1 MSFVIGLTGP
11 TGAGKSSVTD
21 VANKLGFKIV
31 DCDTLA
37 RVAVQKGSDG
47 LSDVVKVFGDD
58 VLNSDGTLNR
68 AALAKKAFS
77 SADNTELLNKT
88 LLPHITALV
97 QKEIDEELVML
108 DAPTLFESGADSL
121 CDEVIVV
128 LANQKIRMS
137 RIMQRDNID
146 EESALLRIKAGK
158 DDNFYIMRTNN
169 IVYNDCEQSV
179 LNLKFEKLLSKL
191 LEERASV

>member
-108 DAPTLFESGADSL
+108 DAPTLFESRLDNI
-121 CDEVIVV
+121 CDFIISVISDES
-128 LANQKIRMS
+128 IRKS
-137 RIMQRDNID
+137 RIMARDNMSEYDANMRLAAAKSD
-146 EESALLRIKAGK
+146 EFFISRSTHII
-158 DDNFYIMRTNN
+158 FNN
-169 IVYNDCEQSV
+169 GTKKEFEIEANNVI
-179 LNLKFEKLLSKL
+179 LNIINNKGE
-191 LEERASV
+191 

>member
-21 VANKLGFKIV
+21 VENKLGFKIV